1 MPPFV
6 WIVYGLTLITVGGYA
21 YSIWARRTR
30 LTRSMEKHDDHRPQ

>member
-6 WIVYGLTLITVGGYA
+6 WIVYGLTLIGVGVYA

-30 LTRSMEKHDDHRPQ
+30 LTREATAKH